1 MDKKVEERIGVNR
14 GREKIQDIEKKEWK
28 ER

>member
-14 GREKIQDIEKKEWK
+14 EREKIQDIEKKE
-28 ER
+28 

>member
-14 GREKIQDIEKKEWK
+14 GREKIQDIEKKE
-28 ER
+28 